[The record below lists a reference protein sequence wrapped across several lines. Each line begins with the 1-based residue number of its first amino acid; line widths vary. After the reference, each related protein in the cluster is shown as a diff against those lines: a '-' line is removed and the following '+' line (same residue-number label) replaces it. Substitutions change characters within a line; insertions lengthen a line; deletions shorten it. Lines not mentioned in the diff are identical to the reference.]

1 MRPELQSGM
10 TTIVS
15 DEDIRSGDPRI
26 EGTRI
31 TVLDIKRRVVDNDE
45 DSHVVAGE
53 YDLSVSAVFYA
64 LSHYYDHREAFQA
77 REQDADRRRREGE
90 RRTREQLDLA
100 DGRSEPA
107 EEAD

>member
-1 MRPELQSGM
+1 M
-10 TTIVS
+10 TIIVS
-15 DEDIRSGDPRI
+15 DEDSRSGDPRI

-45 DSHVVAGE
+45 NPHVVAGE

-64 LSHYYDHREAFQA
+64 LSYYYDHREAFRA
-77 REQDADRRRREGE
+77 REQDADRRRQEGE

-100 DGRSEPA
+100 DGQSEPV

>member
-1 MRPELQSGM
+1 M
-10 TTIVS
+10 TAIVS
-15 DEDIRSGDPRI
+15 DDDTRSGSPRV

-45 DSHVVAGE
+45 DSHIVAGE
-53 YDLSVSAVFYA
+53 YDLSVGDVFYA

-77 REQDADRRRREGE
+77 RERDAERRRREGE
-90 RRTREQLDLA
+90 RRTRERLGLA
-100 DGRSEPA
+100 DDRGESA